1 MTPILADLQDNG
13 VCEDEDIPDTE
24 APWTLSPGEALT
36 CTFTVNH
43 TGDYYSSWTNSV
55 YVTAVDED
63 GVDLSD
69 TSNTQTV
76 DLSDV
81 STPLT
86 IVKSTESAS
95 TLPEPGGDF
104 DFKVVVTNPS
114 TFDDATVSDLDDT
127 FLADL
132 QDNGVCEDEDSDT
145 EAPWTLSP
153 GEALTCTFTVNHTG
167 DYYSSWTN
175 SVYVTAVDEDGADLS
190 DTSNTQTVDLS
201 DVSTPLTIVKS
212 TESASTLPEPGGDFD
227 FKVVVTNP
235 STFDDVTVSDL
246 DDTFLADL
254 QDNGVCEDEDSDTE
268 QPGRSRRARP

>member
-1 MTPILADLQDNG
+1 MTPSSPTSRTTASARTRDS
-13 VCEDEDIPDTE
+13 DTE

-86 IVKSTESAS
+86 IVKT
-95 TLPEPGGDF
+95 
-104 DFKVVVTNPS
+104 
-114 TFDDATVSDLDDT
+114 
-127 FLADL
+127 
-132 QDNGVCEDEDSDT
+132 
-145 EAPWTLSP
+145 
-153 GEALTCTFTVNHTG
+153 
-167 DYYSSWTN
+167 
-175 SVYVTAVDEDGADLS
+175 
-190 DTSNTQTVDLS
+190 
-201 DVSTPLTIVKS
+201 

-254 QDNGVCEDEDSDTE
+254 QDNGVCEDEDSRYRGTLDALAGRGPDLHLLRSTTPATTTA
-268 QPGRSRRARP
+268 PGPTRST